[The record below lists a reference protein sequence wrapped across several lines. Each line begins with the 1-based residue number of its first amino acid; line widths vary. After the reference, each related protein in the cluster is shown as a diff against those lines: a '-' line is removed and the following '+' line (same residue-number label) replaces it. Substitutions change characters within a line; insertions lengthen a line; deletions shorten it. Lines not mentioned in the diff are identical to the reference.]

1 VQAWRAALGADGQ
14 TRDGAQ
20 GAELTAWMPSPMRAT
35 RPGPKDWPDGM
46 RVIARREL
54 PQPGAQLHLT
64 DHDGWRIICFA
75 TNTSG
80 PGWTLAALEVR
91 HRPRARAE
99 DRIRALKDTGL
110 RNLPYHGYNHNQ
122 IWLEIVALAADLL
135 AWTVTAGVRA
145 KGLAALPLGRGHASG
160 RRSGGVAVVASA
172 GLEFGE

>member
-1 VQAWRAALGADGQ
+1 MQAWRAALGADGQ

-91 HRPRARAE
+91 HRPRARA
-99 DRIRALKDTGL
+99 
-110 RNLPYHGYNHNQ
+110 NQ